1 MSNETTLDDVL
12 AQADE
17 DRRCKSEGQW
27 LPIPVELYDQMRAA
41 LAGWQPIETAPEDED
56 VLTWHDFGMRVQN
69 PNHPDYGKVGKPIIQ
84 QRLPGGAFPSDIC
97 GTGRATHWKSCGQP
111 DPTP

>member
-41 LAGWQPIETAPEDED
+41 LEDARRYRWLRENGKPAAEGL
-56 VLTWHDFGMRVQN
+56 VMRSPQ
-69 PNHPDYGKVGKPIIQ
+69 DWDAAIDAAQEVGK
-84 QRLPGGAFPSDIC
+84 
-97 GTGRATHWKSCGQP
+97 
-111 DPTP
+111 

>member
-41 LAGWQPIETAPEDED
+41 LEEARRYRWLRAPENDED
-56 VLTWHDFGMRVQN
+56 ISSLIRIYS
-69 PNHPDYGKVGKPIIQ
+69 YGEEAELMSGEELDAAIDAAQEVGK
-84 QRLPGGAFPSDIC
+84 
-97 GTGRATHWKSCGQP
+97 
-111 DPTP
+111 